1 MMISGSA
8 ALCPGARLF
17 GWIAGLFDGRLV
29 TAGQRRILAGRE
41 IFVRLAKG
49 GGKGD

>member
-49 GGKGD
+49 GRKG